1 MKIAVVGSGISGL
14 SAAYYLSK
22 KHHVDLFEK
31 EDHFGGHSH
40 TIDLMFGEKKVSV
53 DIGFIVFNFQTYP
66 NLIKFFEENK
76 IDIEKSN
83 MSFSVSVDNSNFE
96 YEVVD
101 NIDTEFLKSKIKD
114 CDGISIRTAKL
125 SGDVIEAAN
134 NLKIISRH
142 GVGYDNIDLEVS
154 KKKDITLAITATA
167 NAVAVAEHVMFMILN
182 ISKRGS
188 MYDDTVKSG
197 KFNER
202 NKLPKTVELWNKNI
216 LIAGFGR
223 IGQAL
228 IKRCLGFEMN
238 VFVFDPFVPKEFIEK
253 RGGTKVDN
261 LSEASKDMDAM
272 SLHIPLNDET
282 KNIINYEL
290 LKSMKKNCIIINAAR
305 GGIVNEVDLDRALNE
320 NLIFGAGLD
329 VFETEP
335 PAENNPLLKN
345 KKVFL
350 SPHTAAF
357 TEECMTRM
365 GKETIQNIID
375 FFDRKLQKSKI
386 VNL

>member
-1 MKIAVVGSGISGL
+1 MKKILVIQPIHEEGISL
-14 SAAYYLSK
+14 LK
-22 KHHVDLFEK
+22 
-31 EDHFGGHSH
+31 
-40 TIDLMFGEKKVSV
+40 
-53 DIGFIVFNFQTYP
+53 
-66 NLIKFFEENK
+66 
-76 IDIEKSN
+76 
-83 MSFSVSVDNSNFE
+83 DNSNFE

-101 NIDTEFLKSKIKD
+101 NVDTEFLKSKIKD

-125 SGDVIEAAN
+125 SGEVIEAAN

-238 VFVFDPFVPKEFIEK
+238 VFVFDPFVSKEFIEK

-261 LSEASKDMDAM
+261 LSETSKDMDAM

-365 GKETIQNIID
+365 GKETIQNIFD
-375 FFDRKLQKSKI
+375 FFDGSLENSKKVKL
-386 VNL
+386 

>member
-1 MKIAVVGSGISGL
+1 MKKILIIQPIHQEGIKLLQNNSEYEFEVVENI
-14 SAAYYLSK
+14 
-22 KHHVDLFEK
+22 E
-31 EDHFGGHSH
+31 
-40 TIDLMFGEKKVSV
+40 I
-53 DIGFIVFNFQTYP
+53 NF
-66 NLIKFFEENK
+66 LKNK
-76 IDIEKSN
+76 IKN
-83 MSFSVSVDNSNFE
+83 
-96 YEVVD
+96 
-101 NIDTEFLKSKIKD
+101 
-114 CDGISIRTAKL
+114 CDGVSIRTAKL

-142 GVGYDNIDLEVS
+142 GVGYDNIDLKVS
-154 KKKDITLAITATA
+154 KQKNITLAITATA

-182 ISKRGS
+182 ISKRGN

-238 VFVFDPFVPKEFIEK
+238 VFVYDPYVSKEFIEK
-253 RGGTKVDN
+253 EGGIKVED
-261 LSEASKDMDAM
+261 LSEASKDMDAI
-272 SLHIPLNDET
+272 SLHIPLNNET
-282 KNIINYEL
+282 KNIVNYEL

-320 NLIFGAGLD
+320 DLIFGAGLD

-335 PAENNPLLKN
+335 PIENNPLLQN

-365 GKETIQNIID
+365 GKETVQNIFD
-375 FFDRKLQKSKI
+375 FFDGNLENSKKVKL
-386 VNL
+386 

>member
-1 MKIAVVGSGISGL
+1 MKKILVIQPIHEEGI
-14 SAAYYLSK
+14 
-22 KHHVDLFEK
+22 
-31 EDHFGGHSH
+31 
-40 TIDLMFGEKKVSV
+40 
-53 DIGFIVFNFQTYP
+53 
-66 NLIKFFEENK
+66 NLLKN
-76 IDIEKSN
+76 
-83 MSFSVSVDNSNFE
+83 NSNFE

-101 NIDTEFLKSKIKD
+101 NVDTEFLKSKIKD

-125 SGDVIEAAN
+125 SGEVIEAAN

-238 VFVFDPFVPKEFIEK
+238 VFVFDPFVSKEFIEK

-261 LSEASKDMDAM
+261 LSETSKDMDAM

-335 PAENNPLLKN
+335 PAANNPLLKN

-365 GKETIQNIID
+365 GKETIQNIFD
-375 FFDRKLQKSKI
+375 FFDGSLENSKKVKL
-386 VNL
+386 

>member
-1 MKIAVVGSGISGL
+1 MKKILIIQPIHEEGI
-14 SAAYYLSK
+14 
-22 KHHVDLFEK
+22 
-31 EDHFGGHSH
+31 
-40 TIDLMFGEKKVSV
+40 
-53 DIGFIVFNFQTYP
+53 
-66 NLIKFFEENK
+66 NLLK
-76 IDIEKSN
+76 
-83 MSFSVSVDNSNFE
+83 DNSDFE
-96 YEVVD
+96 YEIVD

-238 VFVFDPFVPKEFIEK
+238 VFVFDPFVSKEFIEK

-261 LSEASKDMDAM
+261 LSETSKDMDAM

-365 GKETIQNIID
+365 GKETIQNIFD
-375 FFDRKLQKSKI
+375 FFDGNLENSKKVKL
-386 VNL
+386 

>member
-1 MKIAVVGSGISGL
+1 M
-14 SAAYYLSK
+14 
-22 KHHVDLFEK
+22 
-31 EDHFGGHSH
+31 
-40 TIDLMFGEKKVSV
+40 
-53 DIGFIVFNFQTYP
+53 
-66 NLIKFFEENK
+66 
-76 IDIEKSN
+76 
-83 MSFSVSVDNSNFE
+83 
-96 YEVVD
+96 
-101 NIDTEFLKSKIKD
+101 
-114 CDGISIRTAKL
+114 
-125 SGDVIEAAN
+125 
-134 NLKIISRH
+134 
-142 GVGYDNIDLEVS
+142 
-154 KKKDITLAITATA
+154 
-167 NAVAVAEHVMFMILN
+167 AVAEHVMFMILN

-238 VFVFDPFVPKEFIEK
+238 VFVFDPFVSKEFIEK

-261 LSEASKDMDAM
+261 LSETSKDMDAM

-290 LKSMKKNCIIINAAR
+290 LKSMKKTCIIINAAR
-305 GGIVNEVDLDRALNE
+305 GGIVNEVDLDKALNE

-365 GKETIQNIID
+365 GKETIQNIFD
-375 FFDRKLQKSKI
+375 FFDGNLENSKKVKL
-386 VNL
+386 

>member
-1 MKIAVVGSGISGL
+1 MNMKKILVIQPIHEEGI
-14 SAAYYLSK
+14 
-22 KHHVDLFEK
+22 
-31 EDHFGGHSH
+31 
-40 TIDLMFGEKKVSV
+40 
-53 DIGFIVFNFQTYP
+53 
-66 NLIKFFEENK
+66 NLLK
-76 IDIEKSN
+76 
-83 MSFSVSVDNSNFE
+83 DNSEFE

-101 NIDTEFLKSKIKD
+101 NVDTEFLKSKIKD

-238 VFVFDPFVPKEFIEK
+238 VFVFDPFVSKEFIEK

-261 LSEASKDMDAM
+261 LSETSKDMDAM

-320 NLIFGAGLD
+320 DLIFGAGLD

-365 GKETIQNIID
+365 GKETIQNIFD
-375 FFDRKLQKSKI
+375 FFDGSLENSKKVKL
-386 VNL
+386 

>member
-1 MKIAVVGSGISGL
+1 MKKILVIQPIHEEGI
-14 SAAYYLSK
+14 
-22 KHHVDLFEK
+22 
-31 EDHFGGHSH
+31 
-40 TIDLMFGEKKVSV
+40 
-53 DIGFIVFNFQTYP
+53 
-66 NLIKFFEENK
+66 NLLK
-76 IDIEKSN
+76 
-83 MSFSVSVDNSNFE
+83 DNSDFE

-101 NIDTEFLKSKIKD
+101 NVDTEFLKSKIKD

-125 SGDVIEAAN
+125 SGDVIKAAN

-238 VFVFDPFVPKEFIEK
+238 VFVFDPFVSKEFIEK

-261 LSEASKDMDAM
+261 LSKTSKDMDAM

-365 GKETIQNIID
+365 GKETIQNIFD
-375 FFDRKLQKSKI
+375 FFDGNLENSKKVKL
-386 VNL
+386 

>member
-1 MKIAVVGSGISGL
+1 MKKILIIQPIHEEGI
-14 SAAYYLSK
+14 
-22 KHHVDLFEK
+22 
-31 EDHFGGHSH
+31 
-40 TIDLMFGEKKVSV
+40 
-53 DIGFIVFNFQTYP
+53 
-66 NLIKFFEENK
+66 NLLK
-76 IDIEKSN
+76 
-83 MSFSVSVDNSNFE
+83 DNSDFE

-188 MYDDTVKSG
+188 LYDETVKSG

-238 VFVFDPFVPKEFIEK
+238 VFVFDPFVSKEFIEK

-261 LSEASKDMDAM
+261 LSETSKDMDAM
-272 SLHIPLNDET
+272 SLHIPLNDKT

-290 LKSMKKNCIIINAAR
+290 LKSMKKNCIVINAAR

-365 GKETIQNIID
+365 GKETIQNIFD
-375 FFDRKLQKSKI
+375 FFDGSLEDSKKVKL
-386 VNL
+386 

>member
-1 MKIAVVGSGISGL
+1 MKKILVIQPIHEEGI
-14 SAAYYLSK
+14 
-22 KHHVDLFEK
+22 
-31 EDHFGGHSH
+31 
-40 TIDLMFGEKKVSV
+40 
-53 DIGFIVFNFQTYP
+53 
-66 NLIKFFEENK
+66 NLLKN
-76 IDIEKSN
+76 
-83 MSFSVSVDNSNFE
+83 NSNFE
-96 YEVVD
+96 YEVV
-101 NIDTEFLKSKIKD
+101 NNVDTEFLKSKIKD

-154 KKKDITLAITATA
+154 KKKGITLAITATA

-238 VFVFDPFVPKEFIEK
+238 VFVFDPFVSKEFIEK
-253 RGGTKVDN
+253 LGGTKVDN
-261 LSEASKDMDAM
+261 LSETSKDIDAM

-365 GKETIQNIID
+365 GKETIQNIFD
-375 FFDRKLQKSKI
+375 FFDGNLENSKKVKL
-386 VNL
+386 

>member
-1 MKIAVVGSGISGL
+1 MKKILVIQPIHEEGI
-14 SAAYYLSK
+14 
-22 KHHVDLFEK
+22 
-31 EDHFGGHSH
+31 
-40 TIDLMFGEKKVSV
+40 
-53 DIGFIVFNFQTYP
+53 
-66 NLIKFFEENK
+66 NLLK
-76 IDIEKSN
+76 
-83 MSFSVSVDNSNFE
+83 DNSDFE

-101 NIDTEFLKSKIKD
+101 NIDTEFLISKIKD

-125 SGDVIEAAN
+125 SGEVIEAAN

-142 GVGYDNIDLEVS
+142 GVGYDNIDLAVS

-188 MYDDTVKSG
+188 MYDNTVKSG
-197 KFNER
+197 KFSER

-238 VFVFDPFVPKEFIEK
+238 VFVFDPFVSKEFIEK

-261 LSEASKDMDAM
+261 LSETSKDMDAM

-345 KKVFL
+345 EKVFL

-365 GKETIQNIID
+365 GKETIQNIFD
-375 FFDRKLQKSKI
+375 FFDGSLENSKKVKL
-386 VNL
+386 